1 MGKQVALKF
10 SFEAAINQIINFF
23 FLNTV
28 TFNICNSRNCVHV
41 HITSLVNLLQ
51 ICKTRRLK

>member
-1 MGKQVALKF
+1 MGKQVALEF
-10 SFEAAINQIINFF
+10 GFEAAITQIINFF
-23 FLNTV
+23 SNTV

-41 HITSLVNLLQ
+41 HITFLVNLLE

>member
-23 FLNTV
+23 FFLIQLLSIFVTQGTV
-28 TFNICNSRNCVHV
+28 FMYT
-41 HITSLVNLLQ
+41 
-51 ICKTRRLK
+51 

>member
-1 MGKQVALKF
+1 MGKQVVLKF
-10 SFEAAINQIINFF
+10 SFEAAVTRIINF

-41 HITSLVNLLQ
+41 HITSLVNLQQ
-51 ICKTRRLK
+51 IRKMRLK